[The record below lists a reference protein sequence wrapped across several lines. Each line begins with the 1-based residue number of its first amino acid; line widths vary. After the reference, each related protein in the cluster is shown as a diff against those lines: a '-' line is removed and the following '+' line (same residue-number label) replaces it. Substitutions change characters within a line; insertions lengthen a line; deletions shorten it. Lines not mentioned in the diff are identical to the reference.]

1 MEPYSHL
8 KVLLVEDDGV
18 TNYLSSIEL
27 NRSGITNIHV
37 THNGQEAIE
46 YLENEKISPDIILLD
61 LNMPIM
67 GGLEFLQKSYE
78 KEICSQSRIFI
89 LTSSIRP
96 GDKIK
101 TYEFD
106 NVKDYLEK
114 PLTSLKVK
122 NILNYF

>member
-1 MEPYSHL
+1 METFSHL

-18 TNYLSSIEL
+18 TNFLSKIEL
-27 NRSGITNIHV
+27 NEFGLKNIHV
-37 THNGQEAIE
+37 TENGEEAIE
-46 YLENEKISPDIILLD
+46 YLKKEETPPDIILLD

-78 KEICSQSRIFI
+78 MDLCTPSRIFI

-96 GDKIK
+96 EDKIK
-101 TYEFD
+101 IHEFD

-114 PLTSLKVK
+114 PLTSLKVE
-122 NILNYF
+122 NILKNF